1 MSNTIKTRLVK
12 IGNSQGIR
20 IPKVLLDQIGL
31 TKDLEMEVQGDRLI
45 LRAAR
50 KPRQGWAEQFREMA
64 AQSDDI
70 LLDLHTHQTSTWDEE
85 EWTWE

>member
-1 MSNTIKTRLVK
+1 MSNIIKARLVK

-20 IPKVLLDQIGL
+20 IPKVVLDQIGL
-31 TKDLEMEVQGDRLI
+31 TKDLEMEVQGDQLI

-50 KPRQGWAEQFREMA
+50 RPRERWAEQFREMTA
-64 AQSDDI
+64 NNDDV
-70 LLDLHTHQTSTWDEE
+70 LLDATAHTASTWDEE